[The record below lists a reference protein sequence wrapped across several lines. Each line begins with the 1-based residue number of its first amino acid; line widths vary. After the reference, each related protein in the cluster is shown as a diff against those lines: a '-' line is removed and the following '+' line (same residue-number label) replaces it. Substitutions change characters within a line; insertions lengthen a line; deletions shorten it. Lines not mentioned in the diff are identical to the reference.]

1 MALDRLVNN
10 MSMYPIASTT
20 LSSAGS
26 ITFSSIPQT
35 FTHLQLRL
43 SNAFASANTVFLIA
57 VEPNGDGGANYAY
70 HRLSGNG
77 SATNSNAGSSTTI
90 SLMIYGGTSKAVSTT
105 TSPSIGI
112 MDILDYTNTN
122 KYKTTRSIYGQD
134 SNGSGEVGLASGL
147 WMNTAAITSLVI
159 YGYGN
164 TLATGTRVDLYGI
177 STSSATGA

>member
-1 MALDRLVNN
+1 

-20 LSSAGS
+20 LSSAGN

-43 SNAFASANTVFLIA
+43 SNAFANANTLFFIGIQA
-57 VEPNGDGGANYAY
+57 NGDTGANYAY
-70 HRLSGNG
+70 HRLFGQ
-77 SATNSNAGSSTTI
+77 GSSASSNGGGSTDFGF
-90 SLMIYGGTSKAVSTT
+90 MIYGGGSKSVSTS
-105 TSPSIGI
+105 TSPSVAI

-122 KYKTTRSIYGQD
+122 KNKTSRCIYGQD
-134 SNGSGEVGLASGL
+134 ANGSGEVGLASGL

>member
-1 MALDRLVNN
+1 MF
-10 MSMYPIASTT
+10 PIASTT

-43 SNAFASANTVFLIA
+43 SNAFASAATVFFIG
-57 VEPNGDGGANYAY
+57 VQVNGDTGTNYAY
-70 HRLSGNG
+70 HRLWGNG
-77 SATNSNAGSSTTI
+77 ASPGSNGGTSNDFGF
-90 SLMIYGGTSKAVSTT
+90 MIYGGANQVVSTS

-122 KYKTTRSIYGQD
+122 KNKVSRSIYGQD
-134 SNGSGEVGLASGL
+134 ANGSGEAGLASGL
-147 WMNTAAITSLVI
+147 WLNTAAITSLRI

-164 TLATGTRVDLYGI
+164 TLATNTRVDLYGI